1 MEYKNY
7 EELALF
13 ISVDQLSKV
22 LGVGRNSA
30 YKLVRSGQVASI
42 RVGKQI
48 RIPKE
53 AVAALGHK
61 H

>member
-53 AVAALGHK
+53 AVAALGQK

>member
-22 LGVGRNSA
+22 LSVGRNSA

-53 AVAALGHK
+53 AVAALGQK

>member
-7 EELALF
+7 DELALF
-13 ISVDQLSKV
+13 ISVEQLSKV

-30 YKLVRSGQVASI
+30 YNLVRSGQIPSV

-48 RIPKE
+48 RIPK
-53 AVAALGHK
+53 AAIAALGRK
-61 H
+61 R